1 MQCIYACEVSFL
13 IQAPFEP
20 GKRQSEFSLLTLSFG
35 SFEPLILMVYKSD
48 NVIHYILYVKVKL
61 LIGIW

>member
-1 MQCIYACEVSFL
+1 MQCIYVCEVSFL

-20 GKRQSEFSLLTLSFG
+20 GKQQSEFSLLTLS
-35 SFEPLILMVYKSD
+35 ENEQIYKSD